1 MKRALERYVRYVDSV
16 DFDLHYKNGS
26 TFFNSGYIDYLDA
39 NYEQDKKKPSRQQEG
54 QFGQYMHQ
62 DYDFEQLEKEILSN

>member
-1 MKRALERYVRYVDSV
+1 M

-39 NYEQDKKKPSRQQEG
+39 NYEQEKKKPSRQQGG
-54 QFGQYMHQ
+54 QFNQYMHQ